1 MKKHNKKLK
10 LFFIFTIGIILLT
23 VVAIGIQIAIEI
35 AFVEVRDRAYLRGN
49 LNWATNPAYQIFVEE
64 GQTPAQVTCT
74 VMDSQG
80 HPMPGINVALGGYSG
95 TQGEMVTNDQ
105 GQVTQS
111 CSASCTQ
118 DGIIQIWVNG
128 ICVFFE
134 YSTAWHQPNYMP
146 VEKGLM
152 IKIIM
157 MDLGNEPK
165 NQIPSQ

>member
-1 MKKHNKKLK
+1 MKMLNKKLK
-10 LFFIFTIGIILLT
+10 LFFVFVIGFILLT
-23 VVAIGIQIAIEI
+23 VVAIGIQIALL
-35 AFVEVRDRAYLRGN
+35 EVRDRVYLRGN

-64 GQTPAQVTCT
+64 GQIPYQATCT

-118 DGIIQIWVNG
+118 MELFKSGSMGFAHFWSVVLPGIN
-128 ICVFFE
+128 
-134 YSTAWHQPNYMP
+134 PP
-146 VEKGLM
+146 VCL
-152 IKIIM
+152 
-157 MDLGNEPK
+157 
-165 NQIPSQ
+165 

>member
-1 MKKHNKKLK
+1 MLNKKLK
-10 LFFIFTIGIILLT
+10 LFFVFTIGIILLFGN
-23 VVAIGIQIAIEI
+23 VFGICIAYYIK
-35 AFVEVRDRAYLRGN
+35 VQYTN
-49 LNWATNPAYQIFVEE
+49 CYKYWNYATNPAYQIFIEK
-64 GQTPAQVTCT
+64 GQIPYQATCT

-80 HPMPGINVALGGYSG
+80 HPIPGMIVALGGYSG
-95 TQGEMVTNDQ
+95 TREDMITNDQ

-111 CSASCTQ
+111 CIE
-118 DGIIQIWVNG
+118 DVIIQIWVNG
-128 ICVFFE
+128 IYAFAIWDIDNW
-134 YSTAWHQPNYMP
+134 YQPSYMS

>member
-1 MKKHNKKLK
+1 MKMLNKKLK
-10 LFFIFTIGIILLT
+10 LFFVFVIGFILLT
-23 VVAIGIQIAIEI
+23 VVAIGIQIALL
-35 AFVEVRDRAYLRGN
+35 EVRDRVYLHGN

-64 GQTPAQVTCT
+64 GQIPYQATCT

-80 HPMPGINVALGGYSG
+80 HPIPGMIVALGGYSG
-95 TQGEMVTNDQ
+95 TREDMITNDQ

-111 CSASCTQ
+111 CIE
-118 DGIIQIWVNG
+118 DVIIQIWVNG
-128 ICVFFE
+128 IYAFWKYDTVR
-134 YSTAWHQPNYMP
+134 YQPSCMP
-146 VEKGLM
+146 VDKGLM